1 MSLILKKMADYEDYN
16 NLYSYDQSD
25 FYQAQA
31 NAQNGIATLGN
42 SINAWKTNKTNK
54 EIARETNQ
62 YGRETSL
69 LLAEYQAN
77 LEQAMWEKQLYTN
90 VYATKMEQLK
100 RAGINPF
107 VAAGKVA
114 NVENVGSMKAAN
126 PSSPPTHAGFYQPY
140 MLPTDSAAGLLNGLA
155 ALSQSK
161 KTDEETARLKRLA
174 AGEVEGQYLDN
185 KQKEL
190 DLQLDIAFKGL
201 ERNENLRKTRQDI
214 STSMELAFKYAEEG
228 NLAYYQKYK
237 EDALRYLY
245 QIQGK
250 IEEAKFN
257 HIEEYIKGELKVL
270 ETQAYKNVE
279 EGKAASSASY
289 ASLAQAQDFLSDAA
303 FKKAQTK
310 TEDGLRDAKI
320 CVEWL
325 TGCMTGAKTYQE
337 FIRAKYTL
345 KDVLLE
351 LEQKGYMNSKIKAEA
366 LDKLQQFK
374 WGQMSESISR
384 NNPLLFVFG
393 GLK

>member
-1 MSLILKKMADYEDYN
+1 MPNYEDYN
-16 NLYSYDQSD
+16 NLYSYDQND

-190 DLQLDIAFKGL
+190 DLQLDNAFKGL
-201 ERNENLRKTRQDI
+201 ERNENLRKTRYEI
-214 STSMELAFKYAEEG
+214 SESIELARKYAEEG
-228 NLAYYQKYK
+228 NLAYYQRYK

-245 QIQGK
+245 EVQGQI
-250 IEEAKFN
+250 ETAKFN
-257 HIEEYIKGELKVL
+257 HIEEYIQGELKVL
-270 ETQAYKNVE
+270 DTQAFKNTE
-279 EGKAASSASY
+279 EGKAAQASAFSS
-289 ASLAQAQDFLSDAA
+289 LKQAQDFAADAA
-303 FKKAQTK
+303 YKNSLTK
-310 TEDGLRDAKI
+310 TEDGLRDARVV
-320 CVEWL
+320 VEGFTAL
-325 TGCMTGAKTYQE
+325 MTGAKTYQE
-337 FIRAKYTL
+337 FVHAKYAL
-345 KDVLLE
+345 KHE
-351 LEQKGYMNSKIKAEA
+351 LIELANKGYISQQNKTKALNE
-366 LDKLQQFK
+366 LYQYNFRYQQ
-374 WGQMSESISR
+374 SIST
-384 NNPLLFVFG
+384 NSPLHWLLGFFKG
-393 GLK
+393 PM